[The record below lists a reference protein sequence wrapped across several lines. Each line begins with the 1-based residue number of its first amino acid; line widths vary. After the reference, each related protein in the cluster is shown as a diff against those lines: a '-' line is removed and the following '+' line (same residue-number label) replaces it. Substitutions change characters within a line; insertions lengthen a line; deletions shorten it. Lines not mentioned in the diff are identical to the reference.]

1 MLDFIRT
8 THAKLF
14 QWYKGSITAYCIFR
28 KFSQQNASILQLHL
42 LSLKVVPNVSN
53 ESLTSKVLK

>member
-14 QWYKGSITAYCIFR
+14 QWYK
-28 KFSQQNASILQLHL
+28 HL